1 MEPFEQFYDDD
12 EEEWHLRDAVR
23 VDNRVYHPVCY
34 DDYKEVRDAIRV
46 YHPVCYDDYQEVRN
60 AIRVYHPV
68 CYDDYKEVAS
78 YRSATNPSLVR
89 ISLTFDNA

>member
-1 MEPFEQFYDDD
+1 MCEICMEPFEQFYDDD

-46 YHPVCYDDYQEVRN
+46 YHPVCYDDY
-60 AIRVYHPV
+60 
-68 CYDDYKEVAS
+68 KEVAS